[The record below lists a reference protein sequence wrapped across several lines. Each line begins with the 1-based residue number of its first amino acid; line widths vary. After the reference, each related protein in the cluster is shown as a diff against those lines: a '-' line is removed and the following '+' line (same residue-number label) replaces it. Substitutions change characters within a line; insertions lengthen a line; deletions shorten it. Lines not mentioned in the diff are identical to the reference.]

1 MQSLAS
7 FFLLHTLRA
16 CFFLGGLFFTG
27 VALAQHL
34 PIIRF
39 NPYGVFFLDRLSD
52 RLTPNF

>member
-1 MQSLAS
+1 MQVICIV
-7 FFLLHTLRA
+7 FFVAHPTGVL
-16 CFFLGGLFFTG
+16 FWGELFFTG
-27 VALAQHL
+27 IALAQHL